1 MKNARPCALRPV
13 VCWLGEEKV
22 WLIVAPAVTDV
33 AGPRIT
39 IRPVAGLPLL
49 HVEEPEFTGVRRVL
63 KGTID
68 RFGGSFVDLY
78 TAQPFDLDGAP
89 ATGVAFDV
97 RIYDDDDFQIEGLF
111 THQGGIYWRWL
122 GNSFLYAFVGGA
134 GATVLSIL
142 AGYGF
147 AKYRFRGRGT
157 VFGVILGSI
166 MVPLTA
172 LVVPTFMLLSQYGL
186 INTPWAV
193 ILPSLLSPFGVYLMR
208 VYTQDAVPDE
218 MLEAARI
225 DGAGEWRTFFQVALP
240 LLKPAIVTVLLLSVV
255 GTWNNFFLPLAVLTD
270 PQLLP
275 VTVGLNRWTALS
287 NAGAGGEQ
295 VWNLITSGA
304 FISVVPLI
312 LSFLFLQRYW
322 QGGLA
327 IGSVK

>member
-1 MKNARPCALRPV
+1 MSV
-13 VCWLGEEKV
+13 F
-22 WLIVAPAVTDV
+22 APRADV
-33 AGPRIT
+33 RDE
-39 IRPVAGLPLL
+39 PLTT
-49 HVEEPEFTGVRRVL
+49 VTGVPSRDDRGASERRRRNGGRRIGSQAFLVIL
-63 KGTID
+63 AIYFVFPIWWLVVAATKDTSGL
-68 RFGGSFVDLY
+68 FGSS
-78 TAQPFDLDGAP
+78 PFW
-89 ATGVAFDV
+89 FDDHFALFEN
-97 RIYDDDDFQIEGLF
+97 IAGLF

-122 GNSFLYAFVGGA
+122 ANSFVYAFAGGI
-134 GATVLSIL
+134 GATVLAIL

-147 AKYRFRGRGT
+147 AKYRFRGRGA
-157 VFGVILGSI
+157 VFTIILGSV

-172 LVVPTFMLLSQYGL
+172 LVIPTFMLLSQYGI

-225 DGAGEWRTFFQVALP
+225 DGAGELRTFFQVALP
-240 LLKPAIVTVLLLSVV
+240 LLRPAIVTVLLLSVV

-270 PQLLP
+270 PDLLP

-295 VWNLITSGA
+295 VWNLITTGS
-304 FISVVPLI
+304 FVSILPLI

-327 IGSVK
+327 IGSIK

>member
-1 MKNARPCALRPV
+1 MSTLSSTADETA
-13 VCWLGEEKV
+13 
-22 WLIVAPAVTDV
+22 AV
-33 AGPRIT
+33 GPRTTLTGLPARIDRGPRGSRGGRRT
-39 IRPVAGLPLL
+39 GGRRIGSHVFLVILAIYFVVPVWWLFVAATKDTAGLFGSPA
-49 HVEEPEFTGVRRVL
+49 FWFDG
-63 KGTID
+63 
-68 RFGGSFVDLY
+68 RFAL
-78 TAQPFDLDGAP
+78 FDN
-89 ATGVAFDV
+89 VAAL
-97 RIYDDDDFQIEGLF
+97 FQY
-111 THQGGIYWRWL
+111 QGGLYWRWL
-122 GNSFLYAFVGGA
+122 GNSFVYAFAGGI
-134 GATVLSIL
+134 GATALSVL

-147 AKYRFRGRGT
+147 AKYAFRGRGA
-157 VFGVILGSI
+157 VFSVILGSV

-172 LVVPTFMLLSQYGL
+172 LVIPTFMLLSQYGI

-208 VYTQDAVPDE
+208 VSAQDAVPDE

-225 DGAGEWRTFFQVALP
+225 DGASELRIFFQIALP
-240 LLKPAIVTVLLLSVV
+240 LLRPAIVTVLLLSVV
-255 GTWNNFFLPLAVLTD
+255 GTWNNFFLPLAMLSD

-304 FISVVPLI
+304 FISVLPLL

-327 IGSVK
+327 VGSIR